1 MNVCILYLPICISVF
16 MYILY
21 NIISNHICV
30 YFIII
35 FKYSMY
41 NIMYRYVHL
50 DCPLSIPSL
59 VCPSQG
65 CLEQIAVCD
74 KTAHC
79 TLVMFNLNPLLSLPG
94 VQ

>member
-1 MNVCILYLPICISVF
+1 MLYTDMCTKTAC
-16 MYILY
+16 LY
-21 NIISNHICV
+21 
-30 YFIII
+30 
-35 FKYSMY
+35 
-41 NIMYRYVHL
+41 
-50 DCPLSIPSL
+50 IPSL

-79 TLVMFNLNPLLSLPG
+79 TFVMLYFNSLFLFPG